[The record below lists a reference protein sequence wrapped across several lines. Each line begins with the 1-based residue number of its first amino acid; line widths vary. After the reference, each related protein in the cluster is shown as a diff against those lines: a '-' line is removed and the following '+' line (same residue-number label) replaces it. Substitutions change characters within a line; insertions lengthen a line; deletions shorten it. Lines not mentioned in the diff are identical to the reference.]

1 MLHYLEN
8 MFWGIFLILLPF
20 MSFNRWYGIQLN
32 PQCMGIDL
40 KYVIWFSFFLGIF
53 FCVNEYKSYYIA
65 MNLSFVMTS
74 ILHIQWFSI
83 FPVTHGLGLFSFLAH
98 LAIGMLFYVLN
109 QFIITF
115 QFIPLSTS
123 WVGWLNLSGIL
134 IITRQINILGYWWT
148 SWHNLIWHCY
158 NF

>member
-1 MLHYLEN
+1 ME
-8 MFWGIFLILLPF
+8 FSLILSVWALSSS
-20 MSFNRWYGIQLN
+20 MWSG
-32 PQCMGIDL
+32 
-40 KYVIWFSFFLGIF
+40 SHFFWAYSSVSMNTNLI
-53 FCVNEYKSYYIA
+53 IA

-98 LAIGMLFYVLN
+98 LAIGMLFYNLN

-148 SWHNLIWHCY
+148 SWHNWIWHCY